1 MTEQPPLRLAQPC
14 PRRGDGTGLS
24 VQTPVITRYSN
35 NARTAATRR
44 FTVEAA
50 GGVDER

>member
-1 MTEQPPLRLAQPC
+1 MTEQPRCDWRSPC